1 MKTKKQIKME
11 LNELRWSVDRAIS
24 GTRIVEESVNR
35 IVNELSDV
43 HTNEYGF
50 IGCTYREM
58 SLLEILQR
66 IIRDAYD
73 RHEQN
78 KLRISELVKVN
89 EMLIKLVEAMEQ
101 RMEKHECTNPFT
113 GDDIRSGILNVCGGA
128 NDHYSDTV
136 TAKPTDNAT
145 LTRVKVNMMEPESLK
160 NALSTIGK
168 KTHESVAEGLADMTP
183 EYVKPKLDAIAA
195 EDEAD
200 PGCYFGGGDDYVGG
214 DDGGEE

>member
-24 GTRIVEESVNR
+24 GTRMVEESVNR

-66 IIRDAYD
+66 IINDAYE
-73 RHEQN
+73 RHEDN
-78 KLRISELVKVN
+78 KRRINALEQAN
-89 EMLIKLVEAMEQ
+89 EILIKRVEAMEQ
-101 RMEKHECTNPFT
+101 RIEKHECTNPFT

-136 TAKPTDNAT
+136 TAKLTDNIT
-145 LTRVKVNMMEPESLK
+145 LTEEPS
-160 NALSTIGK
+160 
-168 KTHESVAEGLADMTP
+168 HD
-183 EYVKPKLDAIAA
+183 
-195 EDEAD
+195 
-200 PGCYFGGGDDYVGG
+200 
-214 DDGGEE
+214 

>member
-1 MKTKKQIKME
+1 VKTKKQIKME

-24 GTRIVEESVNR
+24 GTRMVEESVNR

-66 IIRDAYD
+66 IINDAYD

-89 EMLIKLVEAMEQ
+89 EMLIKRVEEVEKYVEA
-101 RMEKHECTNPFT
+101 KTSIPYT
-113 GDDIRSGILNVCGGA
+113 GDKLWKDSTGDPLDNGTITVCGGA

-145 LTRVKVNMMEPESLK
+145 LTRVKVN
-160 NALSTIGK
+160 ALDP
-168 KTHESVAEGLADMTP
+168 KTVQE
-183 EYVKPKLDAIAA
+183 AIAN
-195 EDEAD
+195 
-200 PGCYFGGGDDYVGG
+200 GFGS
-214 DDGGEE
+214 EEPSHD

>member
-24 GTRIVEESVNR
+24 GTRMVEESVNR

-43 HTNEYGF
+43 HTNEYDF
-50 IGCTYREM
+50 IGFTYREM

-66 IIRDAYD
+66 IINDAYD

-89 EMLIKLVEAMEQ
+89 EMLIKRVEEVEKYVEA
-101 RMEKHECTNPFT
+101 KTSIPYT
-113 GDDIRSGILNVCGGA
+113 GDNMRSGILNVCGGA

-136 TAKPTDNAT
+136 TAKPADNAT
-145 LTRVKVNMMEPESLK
+145 FTWVKVNAIDPKTVQEAVANGFGSEEPK
-160 NALSTIGK
+160 
-168 KTHESVAEGLADMTP
+168 HD
-183 EYVKPKLDAIAA
+183 
-195 EDEAD
+195 
-200 PGCYFGGGDDYVGG
+200 
-214 DDGGEE
+214 